1 MQDTA
6 ETKKIL
12 IVTEPGVDE
21 DVKACAD
28 GADEG
33 GSLKQ
38 LGGQSTWQLYEKV
51 ASSQES
57 TNTELVLLIFQGSKV
72 QDLVLTDVVAPM
84 EPLVKYGS
92 IRKLTK
98 IEYDVALFK
107 GFLKA
112 FKLLNFI
119 TISFHA
125 TSQRLT

>member
-1 MQDTA
+1 MNSGLVA
-6 ETKKIL
+6 FETKKIL

-33 GSLKQ
+33 GSLEQ

-84 EPLVKYGS
+84 QPLVKYGS
-92 IRKLTK
+92 IRQLTK
-98 IEYDVALFK
+98 IEYDVALF
-107 GFLKA
+107 
-112 FKLLNFI
+112 
-119 TISFHA
+119 
-125 TSQRLT
+125 